1 MYLIR
6 GGTRSFFCTRATVC
20 LAFCFFGPA
29 VVRFFRAVPKPSRQF
44 RSAPSIAHQRPTC
57 QLRHNADP
65 PPGSTSG
72 KEWNA
77 LVRLS
82 KIGPC
87 YRMRAWFARAIALPD
102 FWNRRSRGRSL
113 SDRVAR
119 ADDGGGVRL
128 SLGNEPLPLTLF
140 AITPPA
146 LTTAT
151 QPPGTAI
158 VAAIIVASVRRKWRR
173 RHHFSTAPLPSR
185 RRRRGPPFSSS
196 TARSHYPTRP
206 DECNGLV
213 NATIII
219 GEQRASI
226 NRDGK
231 LELIEYLM
239 IFLYFYRQHTHHNP
253 LCLRHLPSPI
263 SVIHQR
269 NINIIIL
276 IDNQL

>member
-1 MYLIR
+1 M
-6 GGTRSFFCTRATVC
+6 
-20 LAFCFFGPA
+20 
-29 VVRFFRAVPKPSRQF
+29 
-44 RSAPSIAHQRPTC
+44 
-57 QLRHNADP
+57 
-65 PPGSTSG
+65 
-72 KEWNA
+72 
-77 LVRLS
+77 
-82 KIGPC
+82 
-87 YRMRAWFARAIALPD
+87 
-102 FWNRRSRGRSL
+102 
-113 SDRVAR
+113 AR

-196 TARSHYPTRP
+196 TAHSHYPTRP

-219 GEQRASI
+219 GEQGASI
-226 NRDGK
+226 NHDGK
-231 LELIEYLM
+231 LELIEYMM
-239 IFLYFYRQHTHHNP
+239 IFLYFYRQHTHH
-253 LCLRHLPSPI
+253 S
-263 SVIHQR
+263 
-269 NINIIIL
+269 
-276 IDNQL
+276 